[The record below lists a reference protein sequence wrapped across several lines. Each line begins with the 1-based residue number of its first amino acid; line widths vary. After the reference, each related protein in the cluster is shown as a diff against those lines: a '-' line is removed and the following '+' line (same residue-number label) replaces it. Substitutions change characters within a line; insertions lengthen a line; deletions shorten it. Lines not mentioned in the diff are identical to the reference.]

1 MEIVKYLL
9 QQGADRHLRNKQD
22 KVGWM
27 CQGALNRKGM
37 LAFRVTQST
46 SLRQVPMDLCELH
59 HNASPPLHPPGQVPM
74 DLCEPCWSNA
84 YRFTREVLAE
94 Y

>member
-1 MEIVKYLL
+1 MKERDPQAAGVRCLHVHTL
-9 QQGADRHLRNKQD
+9 QLPERA
-22 KVGWM
+22 V
-27 CQGALNRKGM
+27 CAAT
-37 LAFRVTQST
+37 LA
-46 SLRQVPMDLCELH
+46 
-59 HNASPPLHPPGQVPM
+59 PLFVQVPM